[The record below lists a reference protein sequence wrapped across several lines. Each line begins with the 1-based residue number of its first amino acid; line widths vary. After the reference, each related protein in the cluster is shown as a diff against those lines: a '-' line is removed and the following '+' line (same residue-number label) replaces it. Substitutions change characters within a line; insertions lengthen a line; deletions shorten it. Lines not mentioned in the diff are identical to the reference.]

1 LRRFVSS
8 PRDSATVVHW
18 TWSAARDLR
27 RSLRSD
33 GIQALGSV
41 TPAPTVSRD
50 HRPTVSV
57 VLRAAG
63 ASCLVR
69 SAVLQ
74 RWDAD
79 HGRPRELVIGV
90 AREDEDVTAHAWLA
104 GERHS
109 GAYVEL
115 HRRAAP

>member
-1 LRRFVSS
+1 MS
-8 PRDSATVVHW
+8 PRNSAAAIRW
-18 TWSAARDLR
+18 AWSASRRLR
-27 RSLRSD
+27 HSLRTD
-33 GIQALGSV
+33 GIDALGSV
-41 TPAPTVSRD
+41 PPAPAIARE
-50 HRPTVSV
+50 HRPTVLL
-57 VLRAAG
+57 VLRVGG

-90 AREDEDVTAHAWLA
+90 ARDDEDVTAHAWLA
-104 GERHS
+104 GEGHS
-109 GAYVEL
+109 GPYVEL

>member
-1 LRRFVSS
+1 MSS
-8 PRDSATVVHW
+8 PRDSASVVRW
-18 TWSAARDLR
+18 TWTTARDLR
-27 RSLRSD
+27 RTLRAD
-33 GIQALGSV
+33 GVHALDSV
-41 TPAPTVSRD
+41 ASAPTVSRD
-50 HRPTVSV
+50 HRPTVTV
-57 VLRAAG
+57 VLRVAG

-90 AREDEDVTAHAWLA
+90 ARDDETVTAHAWLA
-104 GERHS
+104 GERPPS
-109 GAYVEL
+109 SFVEL